1 MQIIFNQMVL
11 GNFYKILL
19 MRENRNIQLAKTMEL
34 FSHKIKTVPI
44 KDVEIWDEAEA
55 RSLDKEGLR
64 ELAESIKREGL
75 QNPPIVQKSKNGK
88 YRLIAGQ
95 RRLNALK
102 KIGARN
108 IPVLVVQHPYQLE
121 DAQAVSIIENLH
133 RKQMSSKEMAD
144 ACNFLAKSSGSKKK
158 AASALGISQSTFRSY
173 LGFKGIPEHL
183 KELVPKTLSRGEA
196 VQLSKITPN
205 TTQAVETAKIISK
218 YSHAARK
225 RYLDAL
231 SEDPTAPH
239 SAVKRM
245 ANYYKQKQKVRLR
258 LSAPEAKAL
267 AKASAEKAMEPEEL
281 VHEIVSKWLARNT
294 KK

>member
-1 MQIIFNQMVL
+1 M
-11 GNFYKILL
+11 KI
-19 MRENRNIQLAKTMEL
+19 
-34 FSHKIKTVPI
+34 FSHKIETVPI
-44 KDVEIWDEAEA
+44 KDVEVWDEAEA
-55 RSLDKEGLR
+55 RSLDQEGLR

-75 QNPPIVQKSKNGK
+75 QNPPIVQKNKNGK
-88 YRLIAGQ
+88 YKLIAGQ

-102 KIGARN
+102 KIGTRN
-108 IPVLVVQHPYQLE
+108 IPVLVVQHPYELE

-144 ACNFLAKSSGSKKK
+144 ACNFLAQSTGSKKK

-173 LGFKGIPEHL
+173 LGFKGVPEPL
-183 KELVPKTLSRGEA
+183 KELVPDTISRGEA
-196 VQLSKITPN
+196 IKLSKITSN
-205 TTQAVETAKIISK
+205 TTQAVETAKRISK

-231 SEDPTAPH
+231 YEDPTAPH
-239 SAVKRM
+239 AAVKRM
-245 ANYYKQKQKVRLR
+245 ANYYKQKQKIRLR

-267 AKASAEKAMEPEEL
+267 AKASTEKSMEPEEL
-281 VHEIVSKWLARNT
+281 VHEIVGKWLARKNA